1 MCKYILGENFR
12 PNATFNSMILYKILC
27 HVKRCSMRPS
37 FVVDQAVVRQISLP
51 AITGAAC

>member
-12 PNATFNSMILYKILC
+12 PNATFNSMILYNILC